1 MSSATSGGFLLV
13 YAAVNI
19 AAVRLAP
26 QTGTNPLIPGIAALL
41 CLAALAI
48 TVWQFVADPA
58 TVSQAY
64 AIAGIVV
71 LSLLIEIV
79 YRLRHRGGNAAISP

>member
-1 MSSATSGGFLLV
+1 MAVEAGIDQRVLAVGGVVLPADREGL
-13 YAAVNI
+13 
-19 AAVRLAP
+19 R
-26 QTGTNPLIPGIAALL
+26 QTPAGFGIAALL